1 MTSQF
6 KPILADSNAA
16 SLKIASYLSL
26 EGVSWFRN
34 PSVTLF
40 EVIKSVPLSLCMVTF
55 RTVYLPSTRVS
66 QYVAF
71 DVSLNYYRRNV
82 NWPFVSVLRTRLV
95 IGSMEWISDGIMST
109 QSTKSLR
116 LIKPEEANKQDQL

>member
-116 LIKPEEANKQDQL
+116 LIKPEEANKQDEL

>member
-40 EVIKSVPLSLCMVTF
+40 KVIKSVPLSLCMVTF

-95 IGSMEWISDGIMST
+95 IGSMEWISDGIMSI

-116 LIKPEEANKQDQL
+116 LIKPEEANKQDEL